1 MLSEQDMDPLALRYG
16 NYILSMER
24 WTAQVRYLPNFMDLY
39 HKATAEWL
47 EQGPRRPALGDI
59 IARNKFYEEIDKI
72 CFRERES
79 LTPEQCITAVHA
91 AGAGALTVLEH
102 ELASLSAYDRL
113 RLARQGNDYAMEQLK
128 PDPAIANLMAAPTAF
143 RIEYIPLHH
152 QGAIENEESS
162 PEAIAID
169 NLFDKPIRYR
179 GTNGAIHECTIVDY
193 GTSRRYA
200 GGKYYLVVHGE
211 DGPEFMY
218 TECDMGDLEPD
229 PVELPGEFN
238 DWN

>member
-39 HKATAEWL
+39 DKATAEWL

-72 CFRERES
+72 CFREREG
-79 LTPEQCITAVHA
+79 LTPEQ
-91 AGAGALTVLEH
+91 
-102 ELASLSAYDRL
+102 
-113 RLARQGNDYAMEQLK
+113 MEQLK

-152 QGAIENEESS
+152 QGAIKNEESS